1 MSTVESKPKVVK
13 TTKIVKPK
21 QVEKPVEKVV
31 EKPVEK
37 PVEGSVKKVV
47 KKEKVSKT
55 LAKEEQPVVPTPVQE
70 ESKEAHLPTQEGGD
84 DKISRKKKNYNQL
97 LSEVDHLNSLVEKYV
112 SEHKDAKNNDLSKF
126 LKNLEKGLKK
136 VKIHVQK
143 IGKNKNSSTTNTN
156 IQSGFQKPVK
166 ISDAVAQFTGWD
178 VAQPRARVEVTN
190 FVCEYVKQNNLQSP
204 EDRRIIVADAK
215 LSALLEYSQERDGNL
230 TYATIQKLLAK
241 HYSPVVVASS

>member
-13 TTKIVKPK
+13 TTTKTVKTKPVDKPVENTTPVVKPVDK
-21 QVEKPVEKVV
+21 QVE
-31 EKPVEK
+31 
-37 PVEGSVKKVV
+37 GSTPAKKVV
-47 KKEKVSKT
+47 KKVSKA
-55 LAKEEQPVVPTPVQE
+55 LAKEEQPVAPTPVQE
-70 ESKEAHLPTQEGGD
+70 ETKEVVAPEQQQEGE

-97 LSEVDHLNSLVEKYV
+97 LSEVDQLNSLVEKYV
-112 SEHKDAKNNDLSKF
+112 SEHKESKNNDLSRF

-143 IGKNKNSSTTNTN
+143 IGKNKNSSSTNTN

-166 ISDAVAQFTGWD
+166 ISEAVAQFTGWD
-178 VAQPRARVEVTN
+178 VNQPRARVEVTN
-190 FVCEYVKQNNLQSP
+190 YVCEYVKQNNLQSP

-215 LSALLEYSQERDGNL
+215 LTTLLDYSQERDGNL

-241 HYSPVVVASS
+241 H

>member
-31 EKPVEK
+31 EKPVE
-37 PVEGSVKKVV
+37 GSVVKKVV
-47 KKEKVSKT
+47 KKEKVSKA
-55 LAKEEQPVVPTPVQE
+55 LAKEEQPVAPAPAQE
-70 ESKEAHLPTQEGGD
+70 ESKDVPAPVPQEGGD

-97 LSEVDHLNSLVEKYV
+97 LFEVDHLNSLVEKYV
-112 SEHKDAKNNDLSKF
+112 TEHKDAKNNDLSKF

-143 IGKNKNSSTTNTN
+143 IGKNKNSGTTNTN

-166 ISDAVAQFTGWD
+166 ISEAVAQFTGWD

-190 FVCEYVKQNNLQSP
+190 FVCDYVKQNNLQSP
-204 EDRRIIVADAK
+204 KDRRIIIADAK

-241 HYSPVVVASS
+241 HYSPVVVVASS